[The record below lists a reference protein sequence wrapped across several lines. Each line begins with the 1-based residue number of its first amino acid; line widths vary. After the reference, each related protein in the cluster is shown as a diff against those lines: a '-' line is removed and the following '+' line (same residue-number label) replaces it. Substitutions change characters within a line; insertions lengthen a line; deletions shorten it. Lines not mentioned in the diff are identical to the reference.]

1 MCAICGSVG
10 LAPCAKTGADNRQ
23 SVARPAVSLAIMG
36 TSFVTAIRPGPASVS
51 DLMQRSV
58 RGSRKLTGADTTNHS
73 FGHAIAAWAIE
84 GETAGERRAE
94 LLVQSLAQQKP
105 RAMQPRLNGL
115 RLQAEKISR
124 FLDAHSFDDARY
136 EDGAER
142 IGKFINRLFQHRTN
156 FTLRHALLR
165 IAAGRRGR
173 KVDDFRLVAIGAVG
187 FPIHRRTPASQ
198 SSQRLVHGDARD
210 PCA

>member
-1 MCAICGSVG
+1 MKVGGSDSAP
-10 LAPCAKTGADNRQ
+10 LAGRD
-23 SVARPAVSLAIMG
+23 AVSVSRNRPNASFRPTPSLVAIFG
-36 TSFVTAIRPGPASVS
+36 ISFLGAISSVTVRIWPKSRAE
-51 DLMQRSV
+51 RS
-58 RGSRKLTGADTTNHS
+58 
-73 FGHAIAAWAIE
+73 AIA
-84 GETAGERRAE
+84 
-94 LLVQSLAQQKP
+94 
-105 RAMQPRLNGL
+105 
-115 RLQAEKISR
+115 AEKISR

-198 SSQRLVHGDARD
+198 S
-210 PCA
+210 